1 MLITLFNPTT
11 RQSKQV
17 KVGFSWTVFFFGAF
31 PALFRGDF
39 KWFLIMLAA
48 DFFTASMAH
57 WVFIFIYNK
66 LYITDLLNQGYVP
79 NDDFSEQTLLAK
91 GFFIPRNH
99 YHSNEEN
106 FDFDDMDF

>member
-1 MLITLFNPTT
+1 MFVTLFNPTT

-17 KVGFSWTVFFFGAF
+17 KIGFSWTVFFFGSF

-39 KWFLIMLAA
+39 KWFLIMIIA
-48 DFFTASMAH
+48 DFFTASLAH

-66 LYITDLLNQGYVP
+66 LYITDLLNQGYIP
-79 NDDFSEQTLLAK
+79 NDAFSENALLSK
-91 GFFIPRNH
+91 GFFIPRQYDNA
-99 YHSNEEN
+99 SDDD